1 MEKYLFL
8 KKSISNIYE
17 NNLYKIIAKNK
28 DSYLIAGKAPK
39 GSSKFFSLYNLPFEK
54 MDDNWIDLDEFL
66 KSCKLIGK
74 KFYRTQE
81 ISLKTEAPHAFMQTE
96 MFEPKVIMLAICKD
110 GFVYYDQISKNTYI
124 LNSAYIEDM
133 NFKFLDTKVELPFEL
148 SKQSIKNEVVNSIN
162 KKIQNTLFES
172 IEF

>member
-1 MEKYLFL
+1 MLTLTNKFKREFYGKIFIL

-39 GSSKFFSLYNLPFEK
+39 GSRKFFSLYNLPFEK

-74 KFYRTQE
+74 NF
-81 ISLKTEAPHAFMQTE
+81 TEH
-96 MFEPKVIMLAICKD
+96 KKLA
-110 GFVYYDQISKNTYI
+110 
-124 LNSAYIEDM
+124 
-133 NFKFLDTKVELPFEL
+133 
-148 SKQSIKNEVVNSIN
+148 
-162 KKIQNTLFES
+162 
-172 IEF
+172 